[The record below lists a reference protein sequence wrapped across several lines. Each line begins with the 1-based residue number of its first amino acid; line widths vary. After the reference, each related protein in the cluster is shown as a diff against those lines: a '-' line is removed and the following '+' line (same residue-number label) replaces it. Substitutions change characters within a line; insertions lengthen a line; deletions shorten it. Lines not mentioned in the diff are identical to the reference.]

1 MIVCVTILVGCGPQ
15 MAGVYRDSNR
25 LSRGRKP
32 TESQMIPSGS
42 PQAERAVRCGSCK
55 EASSGAAVA
64 RADRGFCPVIRLPSA
79 TAVGTNR
86 RPLTKGAPSEAS
98 RSSSTFTRPR
108 HEPAPDAVAAD
119 VA

>member
-1 MIVCVTILVGCGPQ
+1 
-15 MAGVYRDSNR
+15 
-25 LSRGRKP
+25 
-32 TESQMIPSGS
+32 
-42 PQAERAVRCGSCK
+42 
-55 EASSGAAVA
+55 
-64 RADRGFCPVIRLPSA
+64 LPSA